1 MSSPASLSLYR
12 SLRLWKGRADCP
24 FSHVS
29 TQLAAFGS
37 VISSGSLERIHMLVQ
52 WHASKTVGKPET
64 AEGGPNFQIRDVVQ
78 LVAWTWVGTSGL
90 SVREWSVERAGK
102 GSVSGKTWVWR

>member
-1 MSSPASLSLYR
+1 
-12 SLRLWKGRADCP
+12 
-24 FSHVS
+24 
-29 TQLAAFGS
+29 
-37 VISSGSLERIHMLVQ
+37 MLVQ

-102 GSVSGKTWVWR
+102 GSVSGKTSVWR